1 MRLVEHL
8 VPSYGLVVEIDES
21 GRALRSWQD
30 PSGRA
35 VSWISHA
42 ERNPRTGALWLGS
55 HSNDFIGILP
65 VATNT

>member
-8 VPSYGLVVEIDES
+8 VPAYGLVVEVDES
-21 GRALRSWQD
+21 GRPLRSWQD
-30 PSGRA
+30 PGGRT

-42 ERNPRTGALWLGS
+42 ERNPLTGALWLGS

-65 VATNT
+65 A